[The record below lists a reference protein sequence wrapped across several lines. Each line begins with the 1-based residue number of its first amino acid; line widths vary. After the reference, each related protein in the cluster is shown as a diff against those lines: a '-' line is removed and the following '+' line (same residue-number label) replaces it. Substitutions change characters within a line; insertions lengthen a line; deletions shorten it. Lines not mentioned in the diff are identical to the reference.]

1 MRIHTFLLFMI
12 IVSGLLA
19 GCQGTDSSQN
29 TEPVSTKIPAV
40 TEKPAST
47 ASGEPAGEETMTD
60 TVAEDFVIKNGRLVR
75 YKAGYFQSKNIVLPK
90 TVKEIAPQAF
100 ELTKEEKKNISKL
113 VLSKISIPA
122 DIKIEE
128 KAFEGAG
135 PLDISMENGRKKITK
150 YAFYNIGKY
159 GCESTVKLSRTIKKI
174 DDYGL
179 YSEGGLEVLSYDSLE
194 EIGRYGMNGA
204 KFDHLPPGIRIL
216 GAHAIGENDILQ
228 DGFPESLEKI
238 GKECI
243 SISNGKIKISANVK
257 KIGLNAVQWDYYNA
271 SDRGY
276 IVDPANKYYRSDKS
290 GWLYSKDGK
299 KLYFAYR
306 GLKTFEAP
314 EGVEIIYR
322 YGIYELA
329 DDDPDVIRFDGKDA
343 RWIPAR
349 G

>member
-29 TEPVSTKIPAV
+29 TEPVSTKMPAV

-47 ASGEPAGEETMTD
+47 ASGEPVGEEAMTD
-60 TVAEDFVIKNGRLVR
+60 TLAEAFVIKNGHLIR
-75 YKAGYFQSKNIVLPK
+75 YKAGYFQSKNIVLPES
-90 TVKEIAPQAF
+90 VKAIAPQAF

-135 PLDISMENGRKKITK
+135 PLDILMENGRKKITK

-194 EIGRYGMNGA
+194 EVGRYGMNGA

-243 SISNGKIKISANVK
+243 SISSGKIKISANVK
-257 KIGLNAVQWDYYNA
+257 KIGLNAVQWDYNA

-276 IVDPANKYYRSDKS
+276 IVDPANKYYRGEKA
-290 GWLYSKDGK
+290 GW
-299 KLYFAYR
+299 
-306 GLKTFEAP
+306 
-314 EGVEIIYR
+314 V
-322 YGIYELA
+322 
-329 DDDPDVIRFDGKDA
+329 
-343 RWIPAR
+343 
-349 G
+349 